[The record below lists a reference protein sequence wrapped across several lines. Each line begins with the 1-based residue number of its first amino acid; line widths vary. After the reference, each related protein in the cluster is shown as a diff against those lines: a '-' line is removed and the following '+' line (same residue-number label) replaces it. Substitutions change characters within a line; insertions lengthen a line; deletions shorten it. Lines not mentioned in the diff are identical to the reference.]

1 MTPFGKEIRKIRID
15 ADITMSDMAAAIE
28 KTPAYLSAV
37 ELGDKPLSDALVQDI
52 IKYLR
57 TLPYFREHRLDAD
70 FLLRLADRT
79 RRTVDVQHLE
89 DSEKE
94 AVAGFARRLPG
105 MSEQKRAALTRKV
118 EEWMSEKE
126 KT

>member
-1 MTPFGKEIRKIRID
+1 MTPFGKEIRKVRID
-15 ADITMSDMAAAIE
+15 ADITMSELAMAIE

-70 FLLRLADRT
+70 FLRRLADRT
-79 RRTVDVQHLE
+79 RRTVDVKHLKE
-89 DSEKE
+89 SEKE

-105 MSEQKRAALTRKV
+105 MSEQKRAALTKKV

-126 KT
+126 RT